1 MLYSD
6 PLRVHRPI
14 GHGEPNH
21 RQRLALERIDFAVG
35 ELATTLLSCCSSH
48 DMTDAALREIRK
60 AVAPIVREILADD

>member
-1 MLYSD
+1 MMHSD

-35 ELATTLLSCCSSH
+35 ELATTLLSCSSR
-48 DMTDAALREIRK
+48 DMASASLREIRK
-60 AVAPIVREILADD
+60 AVAPIVGEILADE